1 MESPG
6 SLHWRWRGLSCLEF
20 EGDGHSLII
29 DPCFRRFPP
38 WRMLFGRLTLTLN
51 TAVPAADYDAI
62 LVTHPHWDHL
72 LDAPHLALS
81 GTGGVYGSPQ
91 TATLLVVLGVPE
103 NKIHRLAAGESLYID
118 GFRLG
123 VLPAQH
129 ERVPGFGAGEIGHHL
144 KPPLRARDYRL
155 DAYFS
160 YLITLAGIRV
170 LTDPGVNPAGTRSA
184 DILFIQPQR
193 CEAYYREVLE
203 RVAPRMVVPIHWD
216 SLFHAGARPGQNY
229 LRPRFGWPPLSRVSL
244 PRFAA
249 MVAHVSPG
257 ARVIIPEIDVWYW
270 L

>member
-1 MESPG
+1 MQRPG

-20 EGDGHSLII
+20 AGDGHSLII

-38 WRMLFGRLTLTLN
+38 WRMLFGRLTPTPEA
-51 TAVPAADYDAI
+51 AVSAADHDAI

-72 LDAPHLALS
+72 LDAPQLALRS
-81 GTGGVYGSPQ
+81 TGGVFGSPQ
-91 TATLLVVLGVPE
+91 TVALLGVLGVPE
-103 NKIHRLAAGESLYID
+103 NKTHPLAAGESLSID
-118 GFRLG
+118 GFHLG

-129 ERVPGFGAGEIGHHL
+129 ERVPGFGVGEIGHHL

-160 YLITLAGIRV
+160 YLITLAGIQV
-170 LTDPGVNPAGTRSA
+170 LTDPGVSSAGAQSA
-184 DILFIQPQR
+184 DILFIQAQR

-203 RVAPRMVVPIHWD
+203 RVAPRLVVPIHWD
-216 SLFHAGARPGQNY
+216 SLFHAGARPKQDY
-229 LRPRFGWPPLSRVSL
+229 LRPRFGWPPLSQVSL

-249 MVAHVSPG
+249 MVARLRPG
-257 ARVIIPEIDVWYW
+257 VGVIIPEIDVWYW